1 MSDRHDH
8 DCGPGHHHAHDH
20 EDGCRCGCGC
30 EAGHRAGEVREVVV
44 KWGDPAGGSGTG
56 CGCPAHCRCGGHDG
70 RHEGDHNGDDGGHE
84 GDHNG
89 GHDGGHGGRPT
100 RHPGTDDGGLGNPL
114 TPGVLHHPPRPGH
127 WPGPRKDMQLPF
139 LFMRANPGDTGT
151 RPVVGPFWES
161 PDVYILAG
169 VHPSVAP
176 TVPAQ
181 LGQTALAGQDNT
193 VYAHVWNLG
202 LGPAREVIVEFY
214 WCDPSLGFNPVGAHL
229 IGSTVTWLGSR
240 RDPDCHKVVKCPT
253 SWLPT
258 FVNGGHECLLVRA
271 WDVAAD
277 PLTTPEWD
285 ASVNRHL
292 GQRNIHVVPPGQPFG
307 AAPLAELALAGG
319 APGGAGHMAAGGL
332 APTPLGAQPLRL
344 SVGALYGAPAT
355 ITVQRHAPAT
365 MPWLQLHS
373 GLRGTFPA
381 QAVGTGQLLLA
392 HPGGADQTGPLTAHG
407 DDAQVLFAPTDGPP
421 PVGQAHVY
429 RVTASQGG
437 QVVGGYTVVHLG

>member
-1 MSDRHDH
+1 MSTRHEH
-8 DCGPGHHHAHDH
+8 DCGTGAHPDH
-20 EDGCRCGCGC
+20 DQDDVRPDGRGCG
-30 EAGHRAGEVREVVV
+30 AARRAREVRELVDTVIDLV
-44 KWGDPAGGSGTG
+44 GGEDCDSDCRKDCGNG
-56 CGCPAHCRCGGHDG
+56 CGKDCRPP
-70 RHEGDHNGDDGGHE
+70 GD
-84 GDHNG
+84 
-89 GHDGGHGGRPT
+89 HGGRPT
-100 RHPGTDDGGLGNPL
+100 RHPGTDDGGLGAPL

-139 LFMRANPGDTGT
+139 LFLRANPGDTGT

-169 VHPSVAP
+169 THPSLAP
-176 TVPAQ
+176 AVPPQ

-229 IGSTVTWLGSR
+229 IGTSVTWLGSR
-240 RDPDCHKVVKCPT
+240 RDADCHKVVKCPT
-253 SWLPT
+253 SWVPT
-258 FVNGGHECLLVRA
+258 FLNGGHECLLVRA

-285 ASVNRHL
+285 ASINRHL
-292 GQRNIHVVPPGQPFG
+292 GQRNIHVVPPGQTFG
-307 AAPLAELALAGG
+307 ALAPMAGLAAGVSAGGGGVGGLGRAIRLG
-319 APGGAGHMAAGGL
+319 APGGPG
-332 APTPLGAQPLRL
+332 PNPLGAQPLRL
-344 SVGALYGAPAT
+344 SVGPLYGAPAT
-355 ITVQRHAPAT
+355 ITVDRHAPAT

-373 GLRGTFPA
+373 GQRGAYPA

-392 HPGGADQTGPLTAHG
+392 RPGGADQTGPLTTHG

-421 PVGQAHVY
+421 PPGQAHVY
-429 RVTASQGG
+429 RVTASQDG

>member
-1 MSDRHDH
+1 
-8 DCGPGHHHAHDH
+8 
-20 EDGCRCGCGC
+20 
-30 EAGHRAGEVREVVV
+30 
-44 KWGDPAGGSGTG
+44 
-56 CGCPAHCRCGGHDG
+56 
-70 RHEGDHNGDDGGHE
+70 
-84 GDHNG
+84 
-89 GHDGGHGGRPT
+89 
-100 RHPGTDDGGLGNPL
+100 
-114 TPGVLHHPPRPGH
+114 
-127 WPGPRKDMQLPF
+127 MQLPF
-139 LFMRANPGDTGT
+139 LFLRANPGDTGT

-169 VHPSVAP
+169 THPSAAP
-176 TVPAQ
+176 AVPPQ

-240 RDPDCHKVVKCPT
+240 RDADCHKVVKCPT

-258 FVNGGHECLLVRA
+258 FLNGGHECLLVRA

-285 ASVNRHL
+285 ASINRHL
-292 GQRNIHVVPPGQPFG
+292 GQRNIHVVPPGQTFAGVAPMAGLG
-307 AAPLAELALAGG
+307 AAT
-319 APGGAGHMAAGGL
+319 GL
-332 APTPLGAQPLRL
+332 RPNPLGAQPLRL

-355 ITVQRHAPAT
+355 ITVDRHAPAT

-373 GLRGTFPA
+373 GQRGSYPA

-392 HPGGADQTGPLTAHG
+392 HPGGADQTGPLTTRG

-421 PVGQAHVY
+421 PAGQAHVY

-437 QVVGGYTVVHLG
+437 QIIGGYTVVHLG